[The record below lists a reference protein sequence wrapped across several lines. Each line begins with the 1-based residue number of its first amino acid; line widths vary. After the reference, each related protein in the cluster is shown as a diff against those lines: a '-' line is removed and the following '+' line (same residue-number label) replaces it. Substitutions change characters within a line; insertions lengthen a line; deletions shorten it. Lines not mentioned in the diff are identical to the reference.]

1 VSRCRSAAAIP
12 DSFLL
17 ETGRSAGSPFR
28 HGLLAA
34 LAAARQAAGS
44 FFSGASEMFPGFRT
58 TGSAVGYGLGLWICA
73 LPVSADSLTLT
84 IENIRSDVGSVMVNV
99 GPAAAFAGT
108 EPFPLQIIL
117 PAREGRI
124 SLTTDAL
131 EPGEYAAQLF
141 HDLNGNGE
149 LDTNLVGMPRE
160 PWGMSNGARGNFGP
174 PRFEDAQFVLEGDT
188 VVPIR
193 LER

>member
-1 VSRCRSAAAIP
+1 MIRGPRKT
-12 DSFLL
+12 L
-17 ETGRSAGSPFR
+17 
-28 HGLLAA
+28 
-34 LAAARQAAGS
+34 
-44 FFSGASEMFPGFRT
+44 
-58 TGSAVGYGLGLWICA
+58 SAVGHGLALWVCA
-73 LPVSADSLTLT
+73 LPVCADSLTLT
-84 IENIRSDVGSVMVNV
+84 IENIQSGAGSVMVSV

-108 EPFPLQIIL
+108 EPYPLQIIL

-131 EPGEYAAQLF
+131 EPGEYAAQAM

-174 PRFEDAQFVLEGDT
+174 PRFEDARFVLEGDT
-188 VVPIR
+188 VVSIR